1 MLKRLGISS
10 KMYEFLY
17 IEEQR
22 WKIADICLQFKAA
35 PCSGSPVYFFHTP
48 GIYSIVH
55 SIMYHVSFC
64 AAACQH

>member
-35 PCSGSPVYFFHTP
+35 SCAGAPFIRFSFVYQGYTVWY
-48 GIYSIVH
+48 IASCIT
-55 SIMYHVSFC
+55 
-64 AAACQH
+64 